1 MISSLFVE
9 ENHGGPT
16 RVIDS
21 WELTACITRDTELVF
36 TLGEK
41 CLRKENSAGILI
53 FPFYLFI
60 HNKRTQDLI
69 AYGWMW
75 LEQKV
80 RESNLGNIVGRVSGP
95 SSQLDQRN
103 VKCCSDCTSYDARG
117 PNQNGWQ
124 LGAHVV
130 FCALMLIWA
139 SQTCLW
145 ARIFPKMNGLF
156 WIQ

>member
-1 MISSLFVE
+1 MEIMISSSFVV

-21 WELTACITRDTELVF
+21 WELTAYITRDRVSIHTR
-36 TLGEK
+36 EK
-41 CLRKENSAGILI
+41 CLRKENSAE
-53 FPFYLFI
+53 YLVPPHSWI
-60 HNKRTQDLI
+60 RGTSSAAK
-69 AYGWMW
+69 
-75 LEQKV
+75 
-80 RESNLGNIVGRVSGP
+80 IV
-95 SSQLDQRN
+95 LDA
-103 VKCCSDCTSYDARG
+103 SG
-117 PNQNGWQ
+117 PNQDGWQ

-156 WIQ
+156 WIL